1 MNVKALVVVLVA
13 LVVAT
18 ALVLFYGA
26 LRPPANGNDAREG
39 VAGSLGWLVPSRTL
53 SFDDVRDAA
62 CADPETSRLVVAA
75 GTSCTVQLPNPSEI
89 YLCSNRPASL
99 TVRTRGEDYP
109 DQRVGAVDLSCAAP
123 GRIPIYD
130 TGTVLAVRCAGF
142 APCVVRVV
150 LPPDG

>member
-1 MNVKALVVVLVA
+1 MNAKALVVVLVA
-13 LVVAT
+13 LVVAA

-26 LRPPANGNDAREG
+26 LRPPAGANDAREG
-39 VAGSLGWLVPSRTL
+39 VAGGLGWLVPSNTL

-75 GTSCTVQLPNPSEI
+75 GTSCTVPLPNPSEI
-89 YLCSNRPASL
+89 HLCSDKPSNL

-109 DQRVGAVDLSCAAP
+109 DQRVDAVDLSCAAP
-123 GRIPIYD
+123 ERIPIYD
-130 TGTVLAVRCAGF
+130 TGTVLTVRCTGF

-150 LPPDG
+150 LPPDS